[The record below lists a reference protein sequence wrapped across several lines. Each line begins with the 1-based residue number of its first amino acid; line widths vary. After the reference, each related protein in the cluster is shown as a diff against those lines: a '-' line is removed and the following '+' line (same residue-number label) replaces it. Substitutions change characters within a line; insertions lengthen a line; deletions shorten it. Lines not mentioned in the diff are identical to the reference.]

1 MEEKKRSD
9 WQFINIMAASTL
21 SRTVLNTSRRFLY
34 PFAPF
39 ISRSLGISMTA
50 VTSAIAVNQATS
62 FFTLFLSMAADR
74 TGYRRIMLAGLTL
87 LIAGMLIAGA
97 VPCYYSLVLGMFL
110 CGLGKNM
117 FDPSVQA
124 FVSQR
129 VPYEKRGFVI
139 GIMEISWAASTL
151 AGIPLIGFVIDL
163 YGFRSPFFFLAGA
176 GMICL
181 LMVLFMVRPEQGNEK
196 SGFSGKSDFFKDL
209 KKVFGKKVVLA
220 TVCFGFFVSLGNDT
234 FFVVYGAWLEQKFHL
249 SVVAIGIGTGLI
261 GLAELSGTLMTA
273 FLSDRIGL
281 KRAVTAGVVF
291 STLAYASVPFAGD
304 TLFSALVLL
313 FFVFLFFEYFLVSF
327 LSLCTELLPE
337 NRATMMSLFFLSA
350 GAGRMAGAFS
360 GGLLWNAGG
369 INAVSFFSA
378 AAGICALFSLA
389 WITKT

>member
-1 MEEKKRSD
+1 MEENRSD
-9 WQFINIMAASTL
+9 RQFIHIMAASTL

-50 VTSAIAVNQATS
+50 VTSAIGVNQATS
-62 FFTLFLSMAADR
+62 FFTVFLSMAADR

-97 VPCYYSLVLGMFL
+97 LPCYYSLVIGMFL

-124 FVSQR
+124 FVSQK

-151 AGIPLIGFVIDL
+151 VGIPLIGFIIDL

-181 LMVLFMVRPEQGNEK
+181 FMVLFMVRPD
-196 SGFSGKSDFFKDL
+196 SGYNRAGVDGKSNFFNEL
-209 KKVFGKKVVLA
+209 KGMLGKRVVLA
-220 TVCFGFFVSLGNDT
+220 TVCFGFFVSLGNDN

-249 SVVAIGIGTGLI
+249 SVVAIGIGTALI
-261 GLAELSGTLMTA
+261 GLAELSGTLLTA

-281 KRAVTAGVVF
+281 KRAVTAGVIF
-291 STLAYASVPFAGD
+291 STLVYGAVPFTGE
-304 TLFSALVLL
+304 TLFSALALL

-350 GAGRMAGAFS
+350 GAGRMAGAFC
-360 GGLLWNAGG
+360 GGLLWNAAG
-369 INAVSFFSA
+369 IDAVCLFSA
-378 AAGICALFSLA
+378 SSGICALFSLA
-389 WITKT
+389 WITKE

>member
-1 MEEKKRSD
+1 MKEDKPRR
-9 WQFINIMAASTL
+9 QFFHIMAASTL
-21 SRTVLNTSRRFLY
+21 SRTVLNTSRRFMY

-62 FFTLFLSMAADR
+62 FFTVFLSMAADR
-74 TGYRRIMLAGLTL
+74 TGYRRIMLAGLIL

-124 FVSQR
+124 FVSEK

-151 AGIPLIGFVIDL
+151 AGIPLIGFIIDL

-176 GMICL
+176 GTVCL
-181 LMVLFMVRPEQGNEK
+181 FMVFFMVRPTLVHNKRENGE
-196 SGFSGKSDFFKDL
+196 KSDFFREFKGMF
-209 KKVFGKKVVLA
+209 KKRVVLA
-220 TVCFGFFVSLGNDT
+220 TVCFGFFVSLGNDN
-234 FFVVYGAWLEQKFHL
+234 FFVVYGAWLEQEFHL
-249 SVVAIGIGTGLI
+249 SVVAIGIGTCLI
-261 GLAELSGTLMTA
+261 GLAELSGTLLTA

-281 KRAVTAGVVF
+281 KRAVAGGVIF
-291 STLAYASVPFAGD
+291 STLAYAAVPLAGE
-304 TLFSALVLL
+304 TLFSALTLL

-327 LSLCTELLPE
+327 LSLCTELLPG

-350 GAGRMAGAFS
+350 GAGRMAGAFC
-360 GGLLWNAGG
+360 GGLLWNAAG
-369 INAVSFFSA
+369 IGAVALLSA
-378 AAGICALFSLA
+378 GSGICALFSLA

>member
-1 MEEKKRSD
+1 
-9 WQFINIMAASTL
+9 
-21 SRTVLNTSRRFLY
+21 
-34 PFAPF
+34 
-39 ISRSLGISMTA
+39 
-50 VTSAIAVNQATS
+50 
-62 FFTLFLSMAADR
+62 
-74 TGYRRIMLAGLTL
+74 LTL
-87 LIAGMLIAGA
+87 LVAGMLIAGS

-124 FVSQR
+124 FVSQK

-151 AGIPLIGFVIDL
+151 LGIPLIGFVIDL

-176 GMICL
+176 GFICL
-181 LMVLFMVRPEQGNEK
+181 LMVLVMVRPDCGNEK
-196 SGFSGKSDFFKDL
+196 AGPGGKSNFFKEF
-209 KKVFGKKVVLA
+209 KSVFGKKVVLA

-249 SVVAIGIGTGLI
+249 SVVAIGIGTCLI
-261 GLAELSGTLMTA
+261 GLAELSGTLITA

-281 KRAVTAGVVF
+281 KRAVAAGVVL
-291 STLAYASVPFAGD
+291 STFAYAAVPFAGE
-304 TLFSALVLL
+304 TLFSALTLL

-360 GGLLWNAGG
+360 GGLLWSAGG
-369 INAVSFFSA
+369 INAVCLFAA

-389 WITKT
+389 WITKA